1 MALAELVCDE
11 TPYNLSY
18 ELLHPEKSACVLIL
32 HGWGANKELMKRAF
46 AGEFADF
53 CHIYLDL
60 CGFGK
65 SSISKPLN
73 SFEYAKI
80 ISEFLK
86 QKEFTPQIIIG
97 HSFGGKIAT
106 LLSKEFAP
114 KILVLLSSAGICW
127 QKSLKVR
134 AKIALFKAFK
144 RLGFSRFG
152 SFFASKDTKGMS
164 QTMYETFKNVVDE
177 DFSEIFSSVK
187 SQTLIFWGQ
196 TDSATPLKSG
206 EKIHSLITNS
216 EFYAL
221 NGEHFF
227 FLDNAPLIA
236 KSVLSALSKAKD
248 E

>member
-1 MALAELVCDE
+1 MSDYLSVTSLTKYLKMKFDRD
-11 TPYNLSY
+11 PYL
-18 ELLHPEKSACVLIL
+18 ERV
-32 HGWGANKELMKRAF
+32 
-46 AGEFADF
+46 
-53 CHIYLDL
+53 YLT
-60 CGFGK
+60 GQVSNFRRRP
-65 SSISKPLN
+65 SHQY
-73 SFEYAKI
+73 F
-80 ISEFLK
+80 
-86 QKEFTPQIIIG
+86 
-97 HSFGGKIAT
+97 
-106 LLSKEFAP
+106 
-114 KILVLLSSAGICW
+114 
-127 QKSLKVR
+127 SLKDEGAVIQ
-134 AKIALFKAFK
+134 ATMWAGVFKK
-144 RLGFSRFG
+144 LGFSRFG
-152 SFFASKDTKGMS
+152 SFFASKDAKGMS

-236 KSVLSALSKAKD
+236 KSVLNALSKAKD

>member
-11 TPYNLSY
+11 TPYDLSY

-80 ISEFLK
+80 ISKFLK
-86 QKEFTPQIIIG
+86 QKEFAPQIIIG

-106 LLSKEFAP
+106 LLSKEFTP

-206 EKIHSLITNS
+206 EKIHSLITKS

-227 FLDNAPLIA
+227 FLQNAPLIA
-236 KSVLSALSKAKD
+236 KSVLNALSKAKD